1 MATPNTRACAPAGSL
16 SALSPPDRKHRLA
29 KAAKRCFKSQNS
41 LDPPQKAAPWLGSG
55 AHSLSGA
62 PIHRAERIKDM
73 YQNRLSLIGFSGK
86 EAEQKFTN
94 GGVAYTVLS
103 LATKTS
109 WKNDK
114 DEWESR
120 TEWHR
125 IIAWSKL
132 GEFALTLPK
141 GAHLQVE
148 GELRSRE
155 YERDGVKR
163 RIWECKAYR
172 IAKLDRIERA
182 DDNGRGDDATDGPPF

>member
-1 MATPNTRACAPAGSL
+1 
-16 SALSPPDRKHRLA
+16 
-29 KAAKRCFKSQNS
+29 
-41 LDPPQKAAPWLGSG
+41 
-55 AHSLSGA
+55 
-62 PIHRAERIKDM
+62 M

-86 EAEQKFTN
+86 EPEQKFTN

-103 LATKTS
+103 LATKSS

-132 GEFALTLPK
+132 GEFALTLTK

-148 GELRSRE
+148 GELRCRE
-155 YERDGVKR
+155 LERDGIKR

-182 DDNGRGDDATDGPPF
+182 DDNGRGHDATDGPPF